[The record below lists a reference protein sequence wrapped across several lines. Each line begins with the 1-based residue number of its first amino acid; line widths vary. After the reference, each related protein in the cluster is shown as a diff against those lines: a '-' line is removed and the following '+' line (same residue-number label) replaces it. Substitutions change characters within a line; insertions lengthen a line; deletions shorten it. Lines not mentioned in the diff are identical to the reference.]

1 MELSAKAKAVFEESL
16 RQYEGGGTVET
27 PPPLPPKTERPP
39 LPPKQRGRRS
49 GDQGEASSDDQTYVN
64 SSELRHASERS
75 TRSRTKLSLGSSP
88 HHRHNSDSGRKSSSE
103 EKESSEFVYGSY
115 FSGGGSTKVPV
126 GGRETETKEV
136 IVKQAP
142 SLPPKETRIAE
153 VTSVETSRPI
163 KKKAGVTST
172 RIVGTNV
179 KPMKSVETQT
189 DESDFYLLYP
199 EGVPDEESLNNTDS
213 EYSPESNRSISP
225 DYAGASQYFRSPA
238 EKDQFFLGTGTT
250 LFERPVSAQSSSL
263 RQVQQ
268 ASPLHHRQPRRKLES
283 VSSVPGSAGGGV
295 HRNHNDPVIAGEINW
310 SVSQLRTLFN
320 QVTSASD
327 WFWFTHSFTFLCS
340 LFLILLDMYFR
351 IICHIVFHKAYL
363 HTFRAC
369 KREGQVGTTKFRK
382 IFQDL
387 EVQAGNRYIQI
398 THGDAIDPEK

>member
-1 MELSAKAKAVFEESL
+1 M
-16 RQYEGGGTVET
+16 
-27 PPPLPPKTERPP
+27 
-39 LPPKQRGRRS
+39 
-49 GDQGEASSDDQTYVN
+49 N

-75 TRSRTKLSLGSSP
+75 TRSRTKLSLGSSQP

-126 GGRETETKEV
+126 GACREETKEV

-153 VTSVETSRPI
+153 VTSVETSRPM

-250 LFERPVSAQSSSL
+250 LFERPVSAQSSNL

-320 QVTSASD
+320 QVFFNYIQASD
-327 WFWFTHSFTFLCS
+327 WFCFTHSFTFLVLHS
-340 LFLILLDMYFR
+340 SFFLICTLEFLIY
-351 IICHIVFHKAYL
+351 CHSAFHKAYL
-363 HTFRAC
+363 QTSRAC
-369 KREGQVGTTKFRK
+369 RREGQVGTTKFRK

-387 EVQAGNRYIQI
+387 EVQAGNRYIKI
-398 THGDAIDPEK
+398 THRDAIDPKK

>member
-1 MELSAKAKAVFEESL
+1 MVMLMIMMIMSMMVMIMTVTMVMRVEVGLPLGRFVHVLGSSLLLPPPDHPDPYILLQVELSAKAKAVFEESL
-16 RQYEGGGTVET
+16 RQYEGGSSVET

-49 GDQGEASSDDQTYVN
+49 AEQGEASSDDQTYVN
-64 SSELRHASERS
+64 SAELRHNNERS
-75 TRSRTKLSLGSSP
+75 TRSRTKLSLGSP

-126 GGRETETKEV
+126 GGREEAKEV
-136 IVKQAP
+136 IVKPAP

-153 VTSVETSRPI
+153 VTTVETSRPT

-225 DYAGASQYFRSPA
+225 DYAGASQYFRSPS
-238 EKDQFFLGTGTT
+238 EKEQYFLGTGT
-250 LFERPVSAQSSSL
+250 LFERPVSAQSSGL
-263 RQVQQ
+263 RQVQG
-268 ASPLHHRQPRRKLES
+268 SPLHHRQPRRKLEP
-283 VSSVPGSAGGGV
+283 VQSVPGSGGL

-320 QVTSASD
+320 QVT
-327 WFWFTHSFTFLCS
+327 
-340 LFLILLDMYFR
+340 
-351 IICHIVFHKAYL
+351 
-363 HTFRAC
+363 
-369 KREGQVGTTKFRK
+369 
-382 IFQDL
+382 DL
-387 EVQAGNRYIQI
+387 EFFIN
-398 THGDAIDPEK
+398 TLLCLS

>member
-49 GDQGEASSDDQTYVN
+49 AEQGEASSDDQTYVN
-64 SSELRHASERS
+64 SAELRHNNSNERS
-75 TRSRTKLSLGSSP
+75 TRSRTKLSLGSP

-126 GGRETETKEV
+126 GGREEAKEV
-136 IVKQAP
+136 IVKPAP

-153 VTSVETSRPI
+153 VTSVETSRPT

-238 EKDQFFLGTGTT
+238 EKEQYFLGTGT
-250 LFERPVSAQSSSL
+250 LFERPVSAQSSGL
-263 RQVQQ
+263 RQVQG
-268 ASPLHHRQPRRKLES
+268 SPLHHRQPRRKLEP
-283 VSSVPGSAGGGV
+283 VQSVPGSGGGV

-320 QVTSASD
+320 QVTNLV
-327 WFWFTHSFTFLCS
+327 FLNNLPDFNFS
-340 LFLILLDMYFR
+340 GFAKGR
-351 IICHIVFHKAYL
+351 V
-363 HTFRAC
+363 
-369 KREGQVGTTKFRK
+369 KRR
-382 IFQDL
+382 L
-387 EVQAGNRYIQI
+387 
-398 THGDAIDPEK
+398 

>member
-75 TRSRTKLSLGSSP
+75 TRSRTKLSLGSSQH

-153 VTSVETSRPI
+153 VTTVETSRPI

-238 EKDQFFLGTGTT
+238 EKDQFFLGTAGT
-250 LFERPVSAQSSSL
+250 LFERPVSAQSSNL
-263 RQVQQ
+263 RQVA

-283 VSSVPGSAGGGV
+283 VSSVPGSSGGGV

-320 QVTSASD
+320 QVTSIISKRQIG
-327 WFWFTHSFTFLCS
+327 FVLLIPSHFFVLHFSFFLT
-340 LFLILLDMYFR
+340 LEFR
-351 IICHIVFHKAYL
+351 IICHSAFHKAYL

-382 IFQDL
+382 IFQD
-387 EVQAGNRYIQI
+387 
-398 THGDAIDPEK
+398 

>member
-1 MELSAKAKAVFEESL
+1 MVMPMIMTVTMVMRVEVGLPLGRFVHVLGSSLLLLPPDHPDPYIPFQVELSAKAKAVFEESL
-16 RQYEGGGTVET
+16 RQYEGGSSVET

-49 GDQGEASSDDQTYVN
+49 AEQGEASSDDQTYVN
-64 SSELRHASERS
+64 SAELRHNNERS
-75 TRSRTKLSLGSSP
+75 TRSRTKLSLGSP

-126 GGRETETKEV
+126 GGREEAKEV
-136 IVKQAP
+136 IVKPAP

-153 VTSVETSRPI
+153 VTTVETSRPT

-225 DYAGASQYFRSPA
+225 DYAGASQYFRSPS
-238 EKDQFFLGTGTT
+238 EKEQYFLGTGT
-250 LFERPVSAQSSSL
+250 LFERPVSAQSSGL
-263 RQVQQ
+263 RQVQG
-268 ASPLHHRQPRRKLES
+268 SPLHHRQPRRKLEP
-283 VSSVPGSAGGGV
+283 VQSVPGSGGL

-320 QVTSASD
+320 QVT
-327 WFWFTHSFTFLCS
+327 
-340 LFLILLDMYFR
+340 
-351 IICHIVFHKAYL
+351 
-363 HTFRAC
+363 
-369 KREGQVGTTKFRK
+369 
-382 IFQDL
+382 DL
-387 EVQAGNRYIQI
+387 EFFIN
-398 THGDAIDPEK
+398 TLLCLS

>member
-75 TRSRTKLSLGSSP
+75 TRSRTKLSLGSSQH

-238 EKDQFFLGTGTT
+238 EKDQFFLGTAGT
-250 LFERPVSAQSSSL
+250 LFERPVSAQSSNL
-263 RQVQQ
+263 RQVA

-320 QVTSASD
+320 QVTA
-327 WFWFTHSFTFLCS
+327 
-340 LFLILLDMYFR
+340 
-351 IICHIVFHKAYL
+351 IIS
-363 HTFRAC
+363 
-369 KREGQVGTTKFRK
+369 KR
-382 IFQDL
+382 
-387 EVQAGNRYIQI
+387 QI
-398 THGDAIDPEK
+398 GFV